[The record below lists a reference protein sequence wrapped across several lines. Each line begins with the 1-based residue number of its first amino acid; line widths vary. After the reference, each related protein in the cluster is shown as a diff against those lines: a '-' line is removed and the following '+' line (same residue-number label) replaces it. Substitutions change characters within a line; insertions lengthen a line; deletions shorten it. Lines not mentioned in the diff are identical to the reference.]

1 MLVTFK
7 NISANK
13 PSTDGWNEYLSSHS
27 NGRERERERVIV
39 QQNSCERVSDGGIDA
54 QSRTNPDRIMCAGLQ
69 TIMFTITDIWD
80 SSSRNMNEK
89 ESE

>member
-1 MLVTFK
+1 M
-7 NISANK
+7 
-13 PSTDGWNEYLSSHS
+13 SSRS

-54 QSRTNPDRIMCAGLQ
+54 QSRTNPDRIVCAGLQ

-80 SSSRNMNEK
+80 SSARNMNEK
-89 ESE
+89 KSE